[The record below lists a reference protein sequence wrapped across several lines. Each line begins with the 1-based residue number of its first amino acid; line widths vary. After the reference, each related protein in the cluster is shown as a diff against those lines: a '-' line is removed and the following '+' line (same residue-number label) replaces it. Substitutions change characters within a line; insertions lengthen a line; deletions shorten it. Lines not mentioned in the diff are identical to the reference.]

1 MEVKSVKYSML
12 VDVSDVKDE
21 SFGNGFGSFDVNDSF
36 LDENDAKVVG
46 GTGGRG

>member
-1 MEVKSVKYSML
+1 MKYGMF
-12 VDVSDVKDE
+12 VDVSDVKNK

>member
-1 MEVKSVKYSML
+1 MKYSML

-21 SFGNGFGSFDVNDSF
+21 SLGNGFGSFDVNDPF